1 MSKLVSL
8 CIAVAV
14 LFISLP
20 AREARADLF
29 VNVST
34 HFIDVPASS
43 SATRG
48 TIKLAATLYQPRLLP
63 VAPAVIY
70 IHGWGGRRLTDSNN
84 LAHTIAAAGYTV
96 ISYTARGFGEGESG
110 GRVGLAG
117 PDEMSDLSA
126 VIDWLKDDPHGVI
139 NARIGKI
146 GVIGGSYGGGHS
158 FQIATDPRVSAVVPM
173 IGWTDIQ
180 QALYPNGA
188 INYKYGLGHFYSGL
202 EFTNGGPPF
211 FNYDRLEFEMFD
223 AGAEGR
229 VPDREV
235 LDALAA
241 RSIASTDANGRLRLK
256 QTRRPQVPT
265 FIIQSWDDY
274 LFPAQQALDIYS
286 EITADKQIYLGR
298 TGHPPGG
305 HNYNGEE
312 VYIATQVLRWLNRY
326 LLGIGGRESNTV
338 SSAPNEFS
346 GKLFTGNDLA
356 DVEPFSVYLKPKGV
370 LSKKRKSKDRF
381 ETLGGIFR
389 PEQIRSSRLGT
400 EVPSKTDMFSGKVD
414 PVDSLPKMLVYTF
427 APWQSRTELL
437 GMGEFDLHVSSSTS
451 ATFDLVARTFD
462 VAPDGTETEISV
474 GVIRVKNVTPG
485 EVRRV
490 QFRDFGDHWVFGE
503 GHSLRLKITNIDF
516 PDFRPPGIN
525 DNRASQVTLHYG
537 RVFPSSLRL
546 PLRRD

>member
-8 CIAVAV
+8 LIAVAM
-14 LFISLP
+14 LCISLP
-20 AREARADLF
+20 APEARADLF

-34 HFIDVPASS
+34 HLIDVPASS
-43 SATRG
+43 NGSGG

-117 PDEMSDLSA
+117 PNELSDLGA
-126 VIDWLKDDPHGVI
+126 VIDWLEDDPQGVI
-139 NARIGKI
+139 NAHIGKI
-146 GVIGGSYGGGHS
+146 GVIGASYGGAHS
-158 FQIATDPRVSAVVPM
+158 FEIATDPRVSAVVPM
-173 IGWTDIQ
+173 VGWTDLQ

-202 EFTNGGPPF
+202 EFVNGGPPF
-211 FNYDRLEFEMFD
+211 YNYDRLMFDMFD
-223 AGAEGR
+223 AGAEGHL
-229 VPDREV
+229 PDQKV

-241 RSIASTDANGRLRLK
+241 RSIASTDASGRLKLK
-256 QTRRPQVPT
+256 QSRRPQVPT

-274 LFPAQQALDIYS
+274 IFPAQQVLDVYS
-286 EITADKQIYLGR
+286 EITADKQLYLGR

-305 HNYNGEE
+305 HNYDGEE
-312 VYIATQVLRWLNRY
+312 VYVATQILRWLSRY
-326 LLGIGGRESNTV
+326 LIGIGGRESKTV
-338 SSAPNEFS
+338 SSAPNQFS
-346 GKLFTGNDLA
+346 GNLFTGNDLSA
-356 DVEPFSVYLKPKGV
+356 VEPFSVYLKPKGV
-370 LSKKRKSKDRF
+370 MSKKRKSKDRF

-389 PEQIRSSRLGT
+389 PQQIRSSRSGA
-400 EVPSKTDMFSGKVD
+400 EVPSKTDMFSGTVETL
-414 PVDSLPKMLVYTF
+414 DSLPKALVYTF
-427 APWQSRTELL
+427 APWQARTELL

-451 ATFDLVARTFD
+451 TTFDLVARTFD

-474 GVIRVKNVTPG
+474 GVIRIKDVSPG
-485 EVRRV
+485 DVRRV
-490 QFRDFGDHWVFGE
+490 RFRDFGDHWVFRE

-516 PDFRPPGIN
+516 PDFRPPGVN
-525 DNRASQVTLHYG
+525 DNRASQVTVHYG
-537 RVFPSSLRL
+537 RVFPSSLKL
-546 PLRRD
+546 PIRRN